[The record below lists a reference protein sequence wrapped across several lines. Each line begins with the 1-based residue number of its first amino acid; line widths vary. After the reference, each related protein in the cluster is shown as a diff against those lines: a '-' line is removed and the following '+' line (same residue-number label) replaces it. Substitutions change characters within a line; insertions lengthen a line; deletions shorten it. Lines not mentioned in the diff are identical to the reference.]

1 MLQKISKLKLTKIAI
16 ALLSIF
22 NLSTNGSL
30 KAEEI
35 LRIGA
40 IPDQNPEHLNRL
52 YKVLSSELSEQLN
65 IQVRYKPV
73 TNYAAAV
80 TAFRTGNLDLVWFG
94 ALTGTQARL
103 QTKGSKVI
111 AQRDIDEKFHSVFI
125 ANKKSSIQKINNITD
140 LKTLKGKRFT
150 FGSESS
156 TSGRLMPQYFLNKAG
171 VQLKDFKG
179 RSSGFS
185 GSHDA
190 TLMLVQ
196 SGSYEAGALSEKVW
210 ERNLERGRV
219 DPSKVFV
226 IWKTP
231 PYHNY
236 HWIVQGNLDKKFKKG
251 FTEELKNVFLSFNEK
266 SKKQKQI
273 LELFSAKKFIISK
286 NENYNKIEKIARNI
300 GKIK

>member
-1 MLQKISKLKLTKIAI
+1 MFTKTAIFIPLKIVFGLLTILNI
-16 ALLSIF
+16 
-22 NLSTNGSL
+22 STNNSL

-40 IPDQNPEHLNRL
+40 IPDQNPERLNRL
-52 YKVLSSELSEQLN
+52 YENLSSELSDQLN
-65 IQVRYKPV
+65 VEVKYIPV
-73 TNYAAAV
+73 TNYASAV

-94 ALTGTQARL
+94 GLTGVQARL
-103 QTKGSKVI
+103 QTKGSKVLV
-111 AQRDIDEKFHSVFI
+111 QRDIDEKFHTLFI
-125 ANKKSSIQKINNITD
+125 ANKKTLIKKINNING
-140 LKTLKGKRFT
+140 LKSLKEKRFT

-179 RSSGFS
+179 GTPGFS

-196 SGSYEAGALSEKVW
+196 SGSYEAGALNEQVW
-210 ERNLERGRV
+210 DSNLKRGRI
-219 DPSKVFV
+219 DSSKVYV

-231 PYHNY
+231 SYYDY
-236 HWIVQGNLDKKFKKG
+236 HWVVQGNLDKKFRKD
-251 FTEELKNVFLSFNEK
+251 FTKDLTNVFLSFNAK
-266 SKKQKQI
+266 SKKQKKI
-273 LELFSAKKFIISK
+273 LNLFGAKKFIKSR
-286 NENYNKIEKIARNI
+286 NENYNKIEKIGRKL

>member
-1 MLQKISKLKLTKIAI
+1 MFSKTAIFIPLKIVLGILTILNI
-16 ALLSIF
+16 
-22 NLSTNGSL
+22 STNNSL

-40 IPDQNPEHLNRL
+40 IPDQNPERLNRL
-52 YKVLSSELSEQLN
+52 YENLSSELSDQLN
-65 IQVRYKPV
+65 VEVKYIPV
-73 TNYAAAV
+73 TNYASAV

-94 ALTGTQARL
+94 GLTGVQARL
-103 QTKGSKVI
+103 QTKGSKVLV
-111 AQRDIDEKFHSVFI
+111 QRDIDEKFHTLFI
-125 ANKKSSIQKINNITD
+125 ANKKTLIKKINNING
-140 LKTLKGKRFT
+140 LKSLKEKRFT

-179 RSSGFS
+179 GSPGFS

-196 SGSYEAGALSEKVW
+196 SGSYEAGALNEQVW
-210 ERNLERGRV
+210 YSNLKGGRI
-219 DPSKVFV
+219 DSSKVYV

-231 PYHNY
+231 SYYDY
-236 HWIVQGNLDKKFKKG
+236 HWVVQGNLDKKFRKD
-251 FTEELKNVFLSFNEK
+251 FTKDLTNVFLSFNAK
-266 SKKQKQI
+266 SKKQKKI
-273 LELFSAKKFIISK
+273 LNLFGAKKFIKSR
-286 NENYNKIEKIARNI
+286 NENYNKIEKIGRKL

>member
-1 MLQKISKLKLTKIAI
+1 MLQRTSKLKLTKIAI

-103 QTKGSKVI
+103 QTKGSNVI

>member
-1 MLQKISKLKLTKIAI
+1 MRQKISKLKLTKIAI

-94 ALTGTQARL
+94 ALTGIQARL

-125 ANKKSSIQKINNITD
+125 ANKKSSIQKINNIND

-196 SGSYEAGALSEKVW
+196 SGSYEVGALSEKVW

-231 PYHNY
+231 SYHNY

-251 FTEELKNVFLSFNEK
+251 FTEELKNVLLSFNEK

-286 NENYNKIEKIARNI
+286 NENYNKIEKIARKI

>member
-1 MLQKISKLKLTKIAI
+1 MLQKISKLKLPKIAI

-65 IQVRYKPV
+65 VQVRYKPV

-80 TAFRTGNLDLVWFG
+80 TAFRTGDLDLVWFG
-94 ALTGTQARL
+94 ALTGVQASL
-103 QTKGSKVI
+103 QTKGSKVL
-111 AQRDIDEKFHSVFI
+111 AQRDIDEKFHSIFI
-125 ANKKSSIQKINNITD
+125 ANKKSSIQKINNIND

-190 TLMLVQ
+190 TLMLVK
-196 SGSYEAGALSEKVW
+196 SGSYEAGALSEEVFK
-210 ERNLERGRV
+210 RNLLRGRV
-219 DPSKVFV
+219 DPSKVSV

-231 PYHNY
+231 SYHNY
-236 HWIVQGNLDKKFKKG
+236 HWLAQGNLDKKFKKG
-251 FTEELKNVFLSFNEK
+251 FTKDLTNCLLYTSP
-266 SKKQKQI
+266 SPRDRTRSRMPS
-273 LELFSAKKFIISK
+273 SA
-286 NENYNKIEKIARNI
+286 
-300 GKIK
+300 